1 MDNNEI
7 LTPGKRFWKL
17 IKPDS
22 YEIRNVYIYAFF
34 FGLVN
39 LSLPLGIQSIVNL
52 IQGGQ
57 INSSW
62 VILVIFVIAGI
73 AITGIIQVQQL
84 KITEH
89 LQQKI
94 FSRAAFEFAYR
105 IPKVKLE
112 ALYRK
117 YAPELMNRFFDVVAI
132 QKGLS
137 KILIDFSTASIQ
149 TLFGLIL
156 LSLYHP
162 FFIIYSMILVVMV
175 WAIFKY
181 TGERGLRTSL
191 AESKNKYSLAH
202 WLQELARTSTT
213 FKLAGETDLPLRK
226 TNKHVGDYIEK
237 RESHF
242 SVLLSHY
249 SLMIVFKILV
259 AAGLLIVGSI
269 LVMEQQMNIGQFVAA
284 EIIILLIIGSVEKLI
299 MSLETIYDVLTSLE
313 KVGQVT
319 DLELESERGIDP
331 CALGNN
337 EELSVDISE
346 ITFSYPGSE
355 KRIFD
360 KASLTIP
367 KKDRVMI
374 TGAGQTGKTTLLY
387 LLGGLYQIKEGS
399 ISYND
404 IPFGNLN
411 PIKLRSVI
419 GDCLMDEQLFEG
431 TLLENI
437 SMGREKANFENVV
450 WAVKQLGLDSFVK
463 SLSEGYN
470 TVIYPQGKKFPKG
483 IVERLILARSI
494 ADKPKL
500 LIISDT
506 FSAIDSEEKERIFKF
521 LTEDEAP
528 WTLVVSTND
537 LSLSKFIKRQVVV
550 ENGKLSDIKV

>member
-1 MDNNEI
+1 MDNNET

-17 IKPDS
+17 IKPDKS
-22 YEIRNVYIYAFF
+22 EIRNVYIYAFF

-62 VILVIFVIAGI
+62 VVLVIFVIMGI

-94 FSRAAFEFAYR
+94 FTRAAFEFAYR

-149 TLFGLIL
+149 TVFGLIL

-162 FFIIYSMILVVMV
+162 FFIIYSLILVVLV
-175 WAIFKY
+175 WAIFRY

-191 AESKNKYSLAH
+191 EESKNKYGLAH

-213 FKLAGETDLPLRK
+213 FKLAGETDLPMQK
-226 TNKHVGDYIEK
+226 TNEHVGQYLDK

-242 SVLLSHY
+242 NVLVSHY

-259 AAGLLIVGSI
+259 AAGLLIVGSV

-313 KVGQVT
+313 KVGEVT
-319 DLELESERGIDP
+319 DLELEAERGIDP

-337 EELSVDISE
+337 EQLSVDIND

-355 KRIFD
+355 KKIFD
-360 KASLTIP
+360 RASLHIP
-367 KKDRVMI
+367 KKDRVMVI
-374 TGAGQTGKTTLLY
+374 GAGQTGKTTLLY
-387 LLGGLYQIKEGS
+387 LLGGLYQLQEGS

-404 IPFGNLN
+404 IPYGNLN

-431 TLLENI
+431 TLFENI
-437 SMGREKANFENVV
+437 SMGRDNATFDNVV
-450 WAVKQLGLDSFVK
+450 WAVKMLGLDPFVK
-463 SLSEGYN
+463 ALAEGYH

-506 FSAIDSEEKERIFKF
+506 FSATSREEKERIFEF
-521 LTEDEAP
+521 LTSEDAP

-537 LSLSKFIKRQVVV
+537 HSLSKFIKRQVMV
-550 ENGKLSDIKV
+550 EDGKLIDIKA

>member
-1 MDNNEI
+1 MENNESY
-7 LTPGKRFWKL
+7 TPVQRFWRL
-17 IKPDS
+17 IRPDRK
-22 YEIRNVYIYAFF
+22 EIRNVYVYAFF

-62 VILVIFVIAGI
+62 VILVIFVITGI
-73 AITGIIQVQQL
+73 AITGVLQVQQL

-105 IPKVKLE
+105 IPKVKME

-149 TLFGLIL
+149 TVFGLIL

-175 WAIFKY
+175 YAIFKY

-191 AESKNKYSLAH
+191 AESKNKYELAH
-202 WLQELARTSTT
+202 WLQELARTSTS
-213 FKLAGETDLPLRK
+213 FKLAGETDLPLKK
-226 TNKHVGDYIEK
+226 TNIHVDEYLDK

-242 SVLLSHY
+242 KVLISHY
-249 SLMIVFKILV
+249 SLMIVFKVLV

-284 EIIILLIIGSVEKLI
+284 EIIILLILGSVEKLI
-299 MSLETIYDVLTSLE
+299 MSLETIYDLLTSLE

-319 DLELESERGIDP
+319 DLELETEKGIDP
-331 CALGNN
+331 CTLVDCDQ
-337 EELSVDISE
+337 LSVELTGVS
-346 ITFSYPGSE
+346 FSYPGSE
-355 KRIFD
+355 RRIFD
-360 KASLTIP
+360 KANLKI
-367 KKDRVMI
+367 KKKERILI

-399 ISYND
+399 ISYNE

-437 SMGREKANFENVV
+437 TMGRENASFSNVQ
-450 WAVKQLGLDSFVK
+450 WAIEKMELGGFVK
-463 SLSEGYN
+463 SLPEGYN
-470 TVIYPQGKKFPKG
+470 TLIYPQGKKFPKG

-500 LIISDT
+500 LLISDT
-506 FSAIDSEEKERIFKF
+506 FSAIDRAQKDRIFKF
-521 LTEDEAP
+521 ISSDESP
-528 WTLVVSTND
+528 WTLVIATND
-537 LSLSKFIKRQVVV
+537 VSLEKYAQKQVVV
-550 ENGKLSDIKV
+550 ENGQLNEIKF